1 MFYISLIVAFI
12 IVYYK
17 MSSMDYATEKKLRP
31 LYGEYLMRK
40 GRETNNTDDIAQRHS
55 TKGKTNWLFN
65 IVPSC

>member
-17 MSSMDYATEKKLRP
+17 MSSMDYATDLT
-31 LYGEYLMRK
+31 RK